1 MQIPKSAIERAI
13 EGGWHSEYPDCQII
27 TCSDWY
33 ITVGSNQLNC
43 KGTASSSVALDKTF
57 WLALGKN
64 LGWDI
69 IVPESSCVVCG
80 EPMPKGEEMFKY
92 HGYSQECT
100 KPPLHSKHWADEAK
114 RFYDLILQGKP
125 TTGFWTDVLN

>member
-43 KGTASSSVALDKTF
+43 KGTASSSVALDPTF
-57 WLALGKN
+57 WRALGEA
-64 LGWDI
+64 LGWELYTPSYEYD
-69 IVPESSCVVCG
+69 G
-80 EPMPKGEEMFKY
+80 EVSY
-92 HGYSQECT
+92 HATWHE
-100 KPPLHSKHWADEAK
+100 KAK
-114 RFYDLILQGKP
+114 QFYDLILKGKD
-125 TTGFWTDVLN
+125 TMEFWKELLANK